1 MSFIS
6 EALEN
11 YCTEHSSPES
21 ELLYRLQRETHLK
34 VLRPRMLSGHLQGLL
49 LEMIIAMLKPKY
61 ILEIGTYTGYST
73 LCLADKLEENAVLH
87 SIEINPELEDIIT
100 KYVVQ
105 HPKNNQIK
113 IHFGDALNII
123 PNLDMEWDLVFMDA
137 EKSEYSSYYD
147 LVFPKLNKGG
157 FILTD
162 NVLWSGKVIEELKP
176 NDKETKAVLEFNQ
189 KIQNDV
195 RVKNLLLPFRDG
207 LMWIEKL

>member
-6 EALEN
+6 ETLEN
-11 YCTEHSSPES
+11 YCTEHTSPES

-34 VLRPRMLSGHLQGLL
+34 VLRPRMLSGHLQGML
-49 LEMIIAMLKPKY
+49 LEMIVTMLKPKH

-73 LCLADKLEENAVLH
+73 LCLANNMEKDAVLH

-100 KYVVQ
+100 KHTAQ

-123 PNLDMEWDLVFMDA
+123 PNLEMNWDLIFMDA
-137 EKSEYSSYYD
+137 EKSEYSTYYD
-147 LVFPKLNKGG
+147 LVFPKLRKGG
-157 FILTD
+157 FILAD
-162 NVLWSGKVIEELKP
+162 NVLWSGKVIEELKS

-195 RVKNLLLPFRDG
+195 RVRNLLLPFRDG